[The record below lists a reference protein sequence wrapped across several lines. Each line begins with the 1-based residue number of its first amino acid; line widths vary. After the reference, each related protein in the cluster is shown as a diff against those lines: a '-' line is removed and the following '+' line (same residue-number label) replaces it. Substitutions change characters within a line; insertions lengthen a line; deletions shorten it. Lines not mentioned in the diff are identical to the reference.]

1 MASQFKQTE
10 WYQKSRELML
20 EATHFEASERYGTND
35 PAFNYR
41 WEHVLAVV
49 RLARKLAKQM
59 GADEEVVEA
68 AAWLHDVAKQTAGA
82 KHPQVGAKY
91 ARAFLTNT
99 DFPPEKIEAVAS
111 AIEQHMGLW
120 RDEGDPLENLE
131 AAVLWDADKLSK
143 IGLTAVFHWLGLW
156 FAQDK
161 TLTSRELIRR
171 GRKPDWMD
179 KTVASMHTEP
189 AKKAAQQ
196 RLERYIALWD
206 DFEAELK
213 GKDLEEMGEEEGT
226 GKPPLVSHLT
236 ELVTRRSR

>member
-1 MASQFKQTE
+1 MPQFKDRE
-10 WYQKSRELML
+10 WYQKARALML
-20 EATHFEASERYGTND
+20 EATRFEASERYGTND
-35 PAFNYR
+35 PVFNYR

-49 RLARKLAKQM
+49 KLARKLAKQT
-59 GADEEVVEA
+59 GADAEVVEA
-68 AAWLHDVAKQTAGA
+68 AAWLHDVAKQSAGA

-91 ARAFLTNT
+91 AREFLART

-120 RDEGDPLENLE
+120 RDDEAPLENLE

-143 IGLTAVFHWLGLW
+143 IGLTAVFHWLGMW

-161 TLTSRELIRR
+161 TLTSKELIRR
-171 GRKPDWMD
+171 GRKPDWME
-179 KTVASMHTEP
+179 KTVDSMHTES

-206 DFEAELK
+206 NFETELK
-213 GKDLEEMGEEEGT
+213 GKDLEQMGEEE
-226 GKPPLVSHLT
+226 S
-236 ELVTRRSR
+236 EEESE